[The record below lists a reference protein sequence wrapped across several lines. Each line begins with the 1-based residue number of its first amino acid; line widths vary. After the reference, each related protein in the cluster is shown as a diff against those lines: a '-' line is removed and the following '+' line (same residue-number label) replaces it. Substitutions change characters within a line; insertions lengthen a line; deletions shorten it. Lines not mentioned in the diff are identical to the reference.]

1 MPSTLDTAKDKLAEA
16 QFKNLFDNPRT
27 GSHNSKEVIQW
38 TFHNPNGS
46 DETLW
51 VPLKTKDNQPLPT
64 QKVKNNIH
72 NKCYDAKK
80 QLAAHH
86 PATSQISIHGR
97 SQPTYQ
103 RGASSELTTSTR
115 SSGAKEEVTEHYA
128 PDGTFTRHVTREVES
143 HEETTT
149 LKTKVTELEQQVT
162 GLKRL
167 LADGHEGDMC
177 QLAEICQKESD
188 EKEAWYKHELAR
200 LQVRLEAKEK
210 ECKSWQAKQRP
221 VIRTIQ
227 PVDRST
233 PLPEKSLELPLE
245 FDPSCTPSHTWTS
258 EKLLSYLI
266 KCPRS
271 NVEGFTKMIGI
282 TDDDVGMHKTSIC
295 CRFLPF
301 NGNVVDLWMPQPIVY
316 LTLHYHQIWKA
327 FQKEKEAIDTSWDD
341 WGKFEEANQQEGA
354 KEQARYE
361 RKRKQEAEDR
371 AAKRQTGMG
380 SVPRSSTTPQSR
392 PSYVRVKLST
402 RDTSSSKPIVVQ
414 LELPGKAKSEFRVV
428 RR

>member
-1 MPSTLDTAKDKLAEA
+1 MCCTAKDKLAEA

-103 RGASSELTTSTR
+103 RGASSELTTSAR

-128 PDGTFTRHVTREVES
+128 TDGTYTRHVTREVES

-149 LKTKVTELEQQVT
+149 LQTKVTELEQQVA
-162 GLKRL
+162 GLKRI
-167 LADGHEGDMC
+167 ADGHEGDMC

-188 EKEAWYKHELAR
+188 EKAWYKHKLEKVQEELD
-200 LQVRLEAKEK
+200 AKE
-210 ECKSWQAKQRP
+210 EEYKSLQAKRRP
-221 VIRTIQ
+221 VIRKIQ
-227 PVDRST
+227 PVDETT
-233 PLPEKSLELPLE
+233 PLPGKSLELPLE

-258 EKLLSYLI
+258 EKLLSYLL

-282 TDDDVGMHKTSIC
+282 TADDVGMHKTSIC
-295 CRFLPF
+295 CRFLTF

-316 LTLHYHQIWKA
+316 FTAHYHQLWKEW
-327 FQKEKEAIDTSWDD
+327 QRGKDAIDTSWDD
-341 WGKFEEANQQEGA
+341 WGKLDEAYQQEWA
-354 KEQARYE
+354 KEQARID

-371 AAKRQTGMG
+371 AKKR
-380 SVPRSSTTPQSR
+380 
-392 PSYVRVKLST
+392 
-402 RDTSSSKPIVVQ
+402 
-414 LELPGKAKSEFRVV
+414 
-428 RR
+428 